1 MEIGLNDA
9 YSLKTPEDNKNLYA
23 KWAATYESDFVTN
36 QGYKHPQ
43 VIAEIFHNQLP
54 EVRKVIDIGTGTGL
68 VGKYLKGH
76 RPEIIIDGIDISPE
90 MLAEAAKK
98 KVYRNLYEQDLTLP
112 VINTDAPYDAL
123 VTIGTFT
130 HGHLGIEVLDN
141 LIPLVKTDGYYVI
154 AVNEAYF
161 HEHNFLEKILTKKL
175 NLIHMDKV
183 HVYEE
188 SSEHHQSMNVV
199 IIFQ

>member
-1 MEIGLNDA
+1 MEIGLNEA
-9 YSLKTPEDNKNLYA
+9 YSLKTPEDNKKLYA
-23 KWAATYESDFVTN
+23 KWAATYESDFVAN

-43 VIAEIFHNQLP
+43 VIAEIFHAQLP
-54 EVRKVIDIGTGTGL
+54 EVKKVIDIGTGTGL
-68 VGKYLKGH
+68 VGKYLKAL

-90 MLAEAAKK
+90 MLAEADKK
-98 KVYRNLYEQDLTLP
+98 KVYRNLFEQDLTLP
-112 VINTDAPYDAL
+112 VSNTDAPYDAL

-141 LIPLVKTDGYYVI
+141 LIPLVKPDGYFVV
-154 AVNEAYF
+154 AVNEKYF
-161 HEHNFLEKILTKKL
+161 HEHNFLVKILTKKR

-199 IIFQ
+199 MIFQ

>member
-9 YSLKTPEDNKNLYA
+9 YSLKTPEDNKKLYA

-54 EVRKVIDIGTGTGL
+54 EAKKVIDIGTGTGL
-68 VGKYLKGH
+68 VGKYLKAH

-98 KVYRNLYEQDLTLP
+98 EVYRNLFEQDLTLS
-112 VINTDAPYDAL
+112 VTNTDAPYDAL

-141 LIPLVKTDGYYVI
+141 LIPLVKSGGYFVI

-175 NLIHMDKV
+175 NLIHMDKI